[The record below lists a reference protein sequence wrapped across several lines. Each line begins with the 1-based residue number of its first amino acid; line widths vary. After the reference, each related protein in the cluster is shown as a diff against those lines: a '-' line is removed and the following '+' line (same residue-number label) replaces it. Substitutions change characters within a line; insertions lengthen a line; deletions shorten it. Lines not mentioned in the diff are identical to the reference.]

1 MSEGP
6 DQIIRSI
13 RYCEY
18 RAADAEHPEE
28 RDEFRI
34 LAQELRKR
42 AAQDAAR
49 LAFEMPKRPPAPSIR
64 RRAPLRK
71 RA

>member
-1 MSEGP
+1 MTDGP

-13 RYCEY
+13 RYCAY
-18 RAADAEHPEE
+18 RAAGAEHLEE
-28 RDEFRI
+28 RDEFLN

-42 AAQDAAR
+42 AAQEATR
-49 LAFEMPKRPPAPSIR
+49 LAFEMPKRPPAPSLR